1 MQDVFTV
8 KIDRKNL
15 YARKYENKIYK
26 GEINQTIRIKNSF
39 VEVFAKMINN
49 KNKISIK

>member
-15 YARKYENKIYK
+15 YARKYENKKYK
-26 GEINQTIRIKNSF
+26 GESNQTIDIKDSL
-39 VEVFAKMINN
+39 VEVFSKMINN
-49 KNKISIK
+49 KNKISN